1 MHKIKNKILGSVILI
16 VTLSVTAISALAYE
30 KFSTILETQALRE
43 DTIHLEQ
50 TTNQMN
56 HLIDDVQKYAANMVN
71 DELLQQFAAR
81 VQYPS
86 TYDELSA
93 YHDVV
98 TQLTK
103 FNVLRD
109 YLESSAIVRSD
120 GKVFWSSLYIDPY
133 FEQLLQQDWY
143 QKILKSN
150 AKSGFSAPH
159 TIMEPQSKKVVSFFI
174 RFDPQYGGVLL
185 LNIDYAAFESIFQYL
200 SKSFDQV
207 AWIGPDRSLL
217 YQQGIEAYPPEA
229 EVLAADGPD
238 IKVTKHNKGYYL
250 TSTFDKSQWSV
261 FTFTSKD
268 RFYEWVGDIVRYW
281 AIFLALCLMLCFLLF
296 LPIIS
301 NIIRPILQMT
311 KAMKQVSM
319 GNYNVQ
325 LSFHSNDELS
335 VLKNGFEMM
344 LGDIE
349 RQMSEKVEQE
359 RWKRKMSAE
368 LLFAQINPHFIY
380 NTLNTVVYL
389 ARKKNY
395 TAIEEMIESFIGI
408 LHDAVNIGDSGLY
421 VTIEQEMNII
431 NHFVRIQKYRYPDRF
446 EIVWNV
452 EEQAMGDYIPKSL
465 IQPMVENSIF
475 HGFSEKE
482 SIGHIEIIIR
492 KRSGRLRIS
501 VKDDGCGM
509 SQEKAR
515 AIMNGTLPPA
525 RLPSGAMKQIGLWNI
540 RERIEYLYGQ
550 EGRLIITSR
559 EQEGTKVSVLL
570 PSRQHSAD

>member
-1 MHKIKNKILGSVILI
+1 MRKIKNKILGSVILI
-16 VTLSVTAISALAYE
+16 VTLSVSAISALAYE
-30 KFSTILETQALRE
+30 QFSSILETQALRE

-71 DELLQQFAAR
+71 DELLQQFAAKL
-81 VQYPS
+81 QYPS

-93 YHDVV
+93 YRDVV

-133 FEQLLQQDWY
+133 FERLLQEDWY
-143 QKILKSN
+143 QKALASN

-159 TIMEPQSKKVVSFFI
+159 IILDPDSKKIVSFFI
-174 RFDPQYGGVLL
+174 RFDPEYGGVLL
-185 LNIDYAAFESIFQYL
+185 LNIDYEAFESLFQYL
-200 SKSFDQV
+200 GQSFDQV
-207 AWIGPDRSLL
+207 AWIGPDQSLL
-217 YQQGIEAYPPEA
+217 YQQGNAA
-229 EVLAADGPD
+229 EFPAQVLTADGPE
-238 IKVTKHNKGYYL
+238 IQVTKHDKGYYL
-250 TSTFDKSQWSV
+250 ASAFDKSEWSV
-261 FTFTSKD
+261 FTFTSND
-268 RFYEWVGDIVRYW
+268 RFYEWVGYIVRYW
-281 AIFLALCLMLCFLLF
+281 AVFLALCLILCFLLF

-301 NIIRPILQMT
+301 SIIRPILQMT

-325 LSFHSNDELS
+325 LSFRSNDELS

-395 TAIEEMIESFIGI
+395 MAIEEMIESFIGI
-408 LHDAVNIGDSGLY
+408 LHDAVNIGDAGLY
-421 VTIEQEMNII
+421 VTVEQEMNII
-431 NHFVRIQKYRYPDRF
+431 DHFVRIQKYRYADRF
-446 EIVWNV
+446 ELVWNV
-452 EEQAMGDYIPKSL
+452 EEQVLGDSIPKSL
-465 IQPMVENSIF
+465 IQPLVENAIF

-482 SIGHIEIIIR
+482 SIGRIEIIIR
-492 KRSGRLRIS
+492 KRSGRLLIS
-501 VKDDGCGM
+501 VRDDGCGM
-509 SQEKAR
+509 SQAKAQ

-550 EGRLIITSR
+550 EGRLVIRSS
-559 EQEGTKVSVLL
+559 EQEGTKISVLL
-570 PSRQHSAD
+570 PSGQQPVE

>member
-1 MHKIKNKILGSVILI
+1 MRKIKNKILGSVILI

-30 KFSTILETQALRE
+30 QFSSILETQALRE

-81 VQYPS
+81 LQYPS
-86 TYDELSA
+86 TYDELIA
-93 YHDVV
+93 YRDVV

-133 FEQLLQQDWY
+133 FERLLQEDWY
-143 QKILKSN
+143 QKALESN
-150 AKSGFSAPH
+150 TKSGFSAPH
-159 TIMEPQSKKVVSFFI
+159 IILDPDSKKIVSFFI
-174 RFDPQYGGVLL
+174 RFDPEYGGVLL
-185 LNIDYAAFESIFQYL
+185 LNIDFAAFESLFQYL
-200 SKSFDQV
+200 GQSFDQV
-207 AWIGPDRSLL
+207 AWIGPDHSLL
-217 YQQGIEAYPPEA
+217 YQQGITKDSLETQMLTASGPEI
-229 EVLAADGPD
+229 EV
-238 IKVTKHNKGYYL
+238 VKHDKGYYL
-250 TSTFDKSQWSV
+250 SSAFDKSEWSV
-261 FTFTSKD
+261 FTFTSND
-268 RFYEWVGDIVRYW
+268 RFYEWVGYIVRYW
-281 AIFLALCLMLCFLLF
+281 AIFLALCLILCFLLF
-296 LPIIS
+296 LPMIS
-301 NIIRPILQMT
+301 SIIRPILQMT

-325 LSFHSNDELS
+325 LSFRSNDELS

-408 LHDAVNIGDSGLY
+408 LHDAVNIGDAGLY
-421 VTIEQEMNII
+421 VTVEQEMNII
-431 NHFVRIQKYRYPDRF
+431 DHFVRIQKYRYADRF
-446 EIVWNV
+446 ELVWNV
-452 EEQAMGDYIPKSL
+452 EEQVLGDFIPKSL
-465 IQPMVENSIF
+465 IQPLVENAIF

-482 SIGHIEIIIR
+482 SIGRIEIIIR
-492 KRSGRLRIS
+492 KRSGRLLIS
-501 VKDDGCGM
+501 VRDDGCGM
-509 SQEKAR
+509 SQEKAQ

-550 EGRLIITSR
+550 EGRLVIRSS
-559 EQEGTKVSVLL
+559 EQEGTKISVLL
-570 PSRQHSAD
+570 PSRQQPAE

>member
-1 MHKIKNKILGSVILI
+1 MRKIKNKILGSVVLI

-30 KFSTILETQALRE
+30 QFSSILEAQALRE

-71 DELLQQFAAR
+71 DELLQQFAQR
-81 VQYPS
+81 LNYPS

-93 YHDVV
+93 YWDVV

-120 GKVFWSSLYIDPY
+120 GKVFWSSLYLDPY
-133 FEQLLQQDWY
+133 FEKLLQEEWY
-143 QKILKSN
+143 QNALNSG

-159 TIMEPQSKKVVSFFI
+159 IIQDPASRKVVSFFI
-174 RFDPQYGGVLL
+174 RFDPLYGGVLL
-185 LNIDYAAFESIFQYL
+185 LNIDYEAFESLFQYL
-200 SKSFDQV
+200 GQSFDQV
-207 AWIGPDRSLL
+207 AWVGPDHSFL
-217 YQQGIEAYPPEA
+217 YQQGIASDPPEA
-229 EVLAADGPD
+229 QILAPIGPEIQV
-238 IKVTKHNKGYYL
+238 IKHDKGYYL
-250 TSTFDKSQWSV
+250 TSSFNKSQWSV
-261 FTFTSKD
+261 FTFTSKA
-268 RFYEWVGDIVRYW
+268 RFYEWVGYIVRYW
-281 AIFLALCLMLCFLLF
+281 AIFLVLCLILCFLLF

-301 NIIRPILQMT
+301 SIIRPILQMT

-325 LSFHSNDELS
+325 LSFRSNDELS
-335 VLKNGFEMM
+335 VLKNGFEKM

-349 RQMSEKVEQE
+349 RQMSERVEQE
-359 RWKRKMSAE
+359 RWKRKMSSE

-389 ARKKNY
+389 ARKRNY

-408 LHDAVNIGDSGLY
+408 LHDAVNIGDANLF
-421 VTIEQEMNII
+421 VTVEQEMHII
-431 NHFVRIQKYRYPDRF
+431 DHFVRIQKYRYPDRF
-446 EIVWNV
+446 ELVWNV
-452 EEQAMGDYIPKSL
+452 EEQALGDSIPKSL
-465 IQPMVENSIF
+465 IQPLVENSIF

-482 SIGHIEIIIR
+482 SAGRIEIMIR
-492 KRSGRLRIS
+492 KYNGRLLIS

-509 SQEKAR
+509 SREKAM
-515 AIMNGTLPPA
+515 AIMNGALPPA

-550 EGRLIITSR
+550 EGRLVIRSS
-559 EQEGTKVSVLL
+559 EQGGTKVSVLL
-570 PSRQHSAD
+570 PSLQFSAE

>member
-1 MHKIKNKILGSVILI
+1 MSKIKNKILGSVILI

-30 KFSTILETQALRE
+30 QFSSILETQALRE

-71 DELLQQFAAR
+71 DELLQKFAAR
-81 VQYPS
+81 LQYPS

-93 YHDVV
+93 YRDVV

-120 GKVFWSSLYIDPY
+120 GKIFWSSLYVDPY
-133 FEQLLQQDWY
+133 FERLLQEDWY
-143 QKILKSN
+143 QNALNSN
-150 AKSGFSAPH
+150 VKSGFSAPH
-159 TIMEPQSKKVVSFFI
+159 IILDPDNKKIVSFFI

-185 LNIDYAAFESIFQYL
+185 LNIDYAAFESLFQYL
-200 SKSFDQV
+200 GQSFDQV
-207 AWIGPDRSLL
+207 AWIGPDHSFL
-217 YQQGIEAYPPEA
+217 YKQGISADHPSAQMLMASGPGI
-229 EVLAADGPD
+229 EV
-238 IKVTKHNKGYYL
+238 IKHDKGYYL
-250 TSTFDKSQWSV
+250 ASAFEKTQWTV
-261 FTFTSKD
+261 FTFTSKG
-268 RFYEWVGDIVRYW
+268 RFHEWVGYIVRYW
-281 AIFLALCLMLCFLLF
+281 AIFLALCLILCFLLF

-325 LSFHSNDELS
+325 LSFRSNDELS
-335 VLKNGFEMM
+335 VLKNGFEVM

-349 RQMSEKVEQE
+349 RQMSERVEQE

-380 NTLNTVVYL
+380 NTLNTIVYL

-421 VTIEQEMNII
+421 VTVEQEMNII
-431 NHFVRIQKYRYPDRF
+431 DHFVRIQKYRYADRF
-446 EIVWNV
+446 ELVWNV
-452 EEQAMGDYIPKSL
+452 EEQLLGESIPKSL
-465 IQPMVENSIF
+465 IQPLVENAIF

-482 SIGHIEIIIR
+482 SLGRIEIMIR
-492 KRSGRLRIS
+492 KRSGRLLIS
-501 VKDDGCGM
+501 VRDDGCGM
-509 SQEKAR
+509 SPEKAQ

-525 RLPSGAMKQIGLWNI
+525 RLSSGAMKQIGLWNI

-550 EGRLIITSR
+550 EGRLVIRSR
-559 EQEGTKVSVLL
+559 EQGGTKISVLL
-570 PSRQHSAD
+570 PSRQHSVE

>member
-1 MHKIKNKILGSVILI
+1 MRKIKNKILGSVILI

-30 KFSTILETQALRE
+30 QFSSILEAQALRE

-81 VQYPS
+81 LKYSS

-93 YHDVV
+93 YRDVV

-120 GKVFWSSLYIDPY
+120 GKIFWSSLYIDPY
-133 FEQLLQQDWY
+133 FERLLQEDWY
-143 QKILKSN
+143 QDALKN
-150 AKSGFSAPH
+150 NTKSGFTAPH
-159 TIMEPQSKKVVSFFI
+159 IIQDPDSKKIVSFFI

-185 LNIDYAAFESIFQYL
+185 LNIDYAAFESLFQYL
-200 SKSFDQV
+200 GQSFDQV
-207 AWIGPDRSLL
+207 AWIGPGQSLL
-217 YQQGIEAYPPEA
+217 YQQGTATELPAHT
-229 EVLAADGPD
+229 LSADSPG
-238 IKVTKHNKGYYL
+238 IQVVKHDKGYYL
-250 TSTFDKSQWSV
+250 ASAFEKSDWSV
-261 FTFTSKD
+261 STFTSNE
-268 RFYEWVGDIVRYW
+268 RFYEWVGYIVRYW
-281 AIFLALCLMLCFLLF
+281 AIFLALCLVLCFLLF

-325 LSFHSNDELS
+325 LSFRSNDELS
-335 VLKNGFEMM
+335 VLKNGFETM

-349 RQMSEKVEQE
+349 RQMSERVEQE
-359 RWKRKMSAE
+359 RWKRKMTAE

-395 TAIEEMIESFIGI
+395 PAIEEMVESFIGI
-408 LHDAVNIGDSGLY
+408 LHDAVNIGDTSLY
-421 VTIEQEMNII
+421 ITVEQEMNII
-431 NHFVRIQKYRYPDRF
+431 NHFVTIQKYRYADRF
-446 EIVWNV
+446 EVVWSV
-452 EEQAMGDYIPKSL
+452 EEEAKGDYIPKSL
-465 IQPMVENSIF
+465 IQPLVENAIF

-482 SIGHIEIIIR
+482 TVGHIEIIIR
-492 KRSGRLRIS
+492 KRSGRLLVS
-501 VKDDGCGM
+501 VRDDGCGM

-515 AIMNGTLPPA
+515 SIMNGTLPPA

-550 EGRLIITSR
+550 EGRLVIRSS
-559 EQEGTKVSVLL
+559 EQGGTKVSVLL
-570 PSRQHSAD
+570 PIRQQPSE